1 MDGTGQRFP
10 ARFRTRTRMMRAPG
24 ANLVQA
30 EMTAQSQFM
39 STVESQPIPQ
49 SGSLRW
55 SLPDASLQLAGL
67 ELPIGREDE
76 RGAEEGFQRWV
87 EAISSMRTRSEEN
100 IDRPAEPKSW
110 YDFRGMANNEVR
122 AHLDFMTRLFEESV
136 KIKTAYIDYRRVL
149 PEDGVSFQQ
158 FMKADIKA

>member
-1 MDGTGQRFP
+1 
-10 ARFRTRTRMMRAPG
+10 MRAPG

-87 EAISSMRTRSEEN
+87 EAIWNMRSRSEEN
-100 IDRPAEPKSW
+100 VIDRPAEPKSW
-110 YDFRGMANNEVR
+110 LSRNHGMISGEWR
-122 AHLDFMTRLFEESV
+122 TTRYGRTWTS
-136 KIKTAYIDYRRVL
+136 
-149 PEDGVSFQQ
+149 
-158 FMKADIKA
+158 

>member
-1 MDGTGQRFP
+1 
-10 ARFRTRTRMMRAPG
+10 
-24 ANLVQA
+24 
-30 EMTAQSQFM
+30 M
-39 STVESQPIPQ
+39 STVDSQPIPQ

-87 EAISSMRTRSEEN
+87 EAIWSMRSRSEEN
-100 IDRPAEPKSW
+100 VIDRPAEPKSW

-158 FMKADIKA
+158 FMKADIKEHIRRNERRMEAAEDEEEEHRTTRLTSVLWEEE